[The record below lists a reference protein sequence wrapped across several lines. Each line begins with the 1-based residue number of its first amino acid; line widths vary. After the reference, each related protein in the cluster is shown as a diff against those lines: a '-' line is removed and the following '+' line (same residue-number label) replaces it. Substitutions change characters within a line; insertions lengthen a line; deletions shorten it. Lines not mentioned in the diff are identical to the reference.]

1 MKMPRK
7 TKTEVLPP
15 ARPAAV
21 IPDVRAMLDRLVEE
35 KVGELMSKG
44 SEALFQPYFQS
55 KRVVQEIR
63 KQQTVSEQEKWSRYF
78 KKWGCDVCKTKKRPH
93 SAHGRCNPCHQR
105 TYQRLREI
113 MNQAAS
119 EQASNS
125 VFLDR
130 QGDLAR
136 EALKPLSPPL
146 PPEKRMDLEGI
157 ARDAIRQTRKA
168 LPARG
173 KR

>member
-1 MKMPRK
+1 MPRK
-7 TKTEVLPP
+7 SKTEVLPP
-15 ARPAAV
+15 ARP

-44 SEALFQPYFQS
+44 SESLFQPYFQS
-55 KRVVQEIR
+55 KRVVDEIR
-63 KQQTVSEQEKWSRYF
+63 KQQTVSEQEKWSRYL
-78 KKWGCDVCKTKKRPH
+78 KKWGCDVCETKRCPH
-93 SAHGRCNPCHQR
+93 CALGRCRACYQR
-105 TYQRLREI
+105 TFQRLKEF
-113 MNQAAS
+113 MDQAAS
-119 EQASNS
+119 EQAGNS

-157 ARDAIRQTRKA
+157 AREALRPAQKA
-168 LPARG
+168 LPAGKKRG
-173 KR
+173 